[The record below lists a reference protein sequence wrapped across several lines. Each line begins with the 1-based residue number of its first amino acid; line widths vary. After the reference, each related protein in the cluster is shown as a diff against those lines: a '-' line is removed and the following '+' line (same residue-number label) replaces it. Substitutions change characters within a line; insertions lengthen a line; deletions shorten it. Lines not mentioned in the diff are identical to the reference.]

1 MAHSISLRGRRTRLA
16 SWRELEA
23 FLFASGGSHTEDAI
37 ARHLG
42 TTAIE
47 VRVLLEELQQKLEGH
62 GLALSWHDGDV
73 SLTTAP
79 DLGAFLADRLPASPG
94 EVSAAALETLALI
107 AYRQPVTRAEVDEVR
122 GVRSE
127 RTVQTLLELGLIE
140 MVGRAQGIGRAPLYG
155 TTAEFL
161 RRFNLS
167 SLADLPELAQAEPEE
182 EAL

>member
-1 MAHSISLRGRRTRLA
+1 MAD
-16 SWRELEA
+16 WREIEG
-23 FLFASGGSHTEDAI
+23 FLFASGGSLSEDAI

-42 TTAIE
+42 TTTLE
-47 VRVLLEELQQKLEGH
+47 VRVLLSELEAKLEGH
-62 GLALSWHDGDV
+62 GITLSWHDGQV

-79 DLGAFLADRLPASPG
+79 DLGAYLANRLPAAPG
-94 EVSAAALETLALI
+94 EISAAALEALALI
-107 AYRQPVTRAEVDEVR
+107 AYRQPVSRAEIDEVR

-140 MVGRAQGIGRAPLYG
+140 VVGRSQGVGRAPLYG

-161 RRFNLS
+161 RRFNLA
-167 SLADLPELAQAEPEE
+167 SLADLPEVAQAEPEE